1 MVDVN
6 RCDTPVAIRHGVW
19 YTEKQKRGEQMGGK
33 ALPIQELYCSQAD
46 YSQVC
51 RVTVE
56 AIDAP
61 TTPLIHQM
69 SRFWLF
75 TGGHGT
81 ITLQDRQYEVGPGT
95 MVSVLPWQISDVVQ
109 VTEPLQY
116 YLLTY
121 YFDNINMAV
130 KALGQADH
138 TPLHLMEDMAAAP
151 VVQCSSQEAQALRL
165 LFEQLRQETARPDGD
180 ALQELY
186 TANKLAEVV
195 ITFLRL
201 GRHRG
206 QPAQKATEKSDI
218 LHYMY
223 THLSE
228 KLTLSQLSRQF
239 FLSESAIS
247 AYITQTTGL
256 SFFDLLGEMRI
267 GRSISFLLYT
277 DLTMEQLAEI
287 LGFVDSSHIS
297 KVFSARLGM
306 KASEFREVYRR
317 VGGLC
322 GIRDDPTAYEVVSY
336 LYHNY
341 ARDLLPQRTAERFG
355 LSVRELNTLLLYQ
368 VEKDFSDFLNFLRI
382 NRACTLLKTTSR
394 SVTDIAF
401 EVGYNTVKTFNRN
414 FLKFRGMS
422 PSAFRQEI
430 ALQENTL

>member
-1 MVDVN
+1 
-6 RCDTPVAIRHGVW
+6 
-19 YTEKQKRGEQMGGK
+19 
-33 ALPIQELYCSQAD
+33 
-46 YSQVC
+46 
-51 RVTVE
+51 
-56 AIDAP
+56 
-61 TTPLIHQM
+61 
-69 SRFWLF
+69 
-75 TGGHGT
+75 
-81 ITLQDRQYEVGPGT
+81 
-95 MVSVLPWQISDVVQ
+95 
-109 VTEPLQY
+109 
-116 YLLTY
+116 
-121 YFDNINMAV
+121 
-130 KALGQADH
+130 
-138 TPLHLMEDMAAAP
+138 MAAAP

-165 LFEQLRQETARPDGD
+165 LFEQLRQETVRPDGD

-201 GRHRG
+201 GRRRG

-341 ARDLLPQRTAERFG
+341 ARELLPQRTAERFG

>member
-1 MVDVN
+1 
-6 RCDTPVAIRHGVW
+6 
-19 YTEKQKRGEQMGGK
+19 MGGRDSGK
-33 ALPIQELYCSQAD
+33 ALPIQNLYCSQAD
-46 YSQVC
+46 YSQIC
-51 RVTVE
+51 RVAVE
-56 AIDAP
+56 TIGAP
-61 TTPLIHQM
+61 TTPMIHQM

-75 TGGHGT
+75 TGGRGT
-81 ITLQDRQYEVGPGT
+81 IVLQDRQHPVGPGT
-95 MVSVLPWQISDVVQ
+95 LVSVLPWQISDVVA
-109 VTEPLQY
+109 VEEPLQY

-121 YFDNINMAV
+121 YFDNVNMAV
-130 KALGQADH
+130 KALGQAGR

-151 VVQCSSQEAQALRL
+151 VAQCTPRETDELRL
-165 LFEQLRQETARPDGD
+165 LLERLRQESGQSADLLG
-180 ALQELY
+180 ELY
-186 TANKLAEVV
+186 IANKLAEVV

-201 GRHRG
+201 GQARRQTG
-206 QPAQKATEKSDI
+206 SRAIEKSDI

-223 THLSE
+223 THLGE
-228 KLTLSQLSRQF
+228 KLTLAQLSRQF

-306 KASEFREVYRR
+306 KASQFREVYRR

-322 GIRDDPTAYEVVSY
+322 GIQDDPTAYEVVSY

-341 ARDLLPQRTAERFG
+341 TRDLLPQHTAARFG
-355 LSVRELNTLLLYQ
+355 LSVKELNTLLLYQ

-382 NRACTLLKTTSR
+382 NRACTLLKTTEK

-401 EVGYNTVKTFNRN
+401 EVGYNTVKTFSRN
-414 FLKFRGMS
+414 FLKFRRMS
-422 PSAFRQEI
+422 PTAFRQEVV
-430 ALQENTL
+430 LQENAL

>member
-1 MVDVN
+1 M
-6 RCDTPVAIRHGVW
+6 GG
-19 YTEKQKRGEQMGGK
+19 RGSGK
-33 ALPIQELYCSQAD
+33 ALPIQNLYCSQAD
-46 YSQVC
+46 YSQIC
-51 RVTVE
+51 RVAVE
-56 AIDAP
+56 TIGAP
-61 TTPLIHQM
+61 TTPMIHQM

-75 TGGHGT
+75 TGGRGT
-81 ITLQDRQYEVGPGT
+81 IVLQDRQYPVGPGT
-95 MVSVLPWQISDVVQ
+95 LVSVLPWQISDVVA
-109 VTEPLQY
+109 VEEPLQY

-121 YFDNINMAV
+121 YFDNVNMAV
-130 KALGQADH
+130 KALGQAGR
-138 TPLHLMEDMAAAP
+138 TPLRLMEDMAAAP
-151 VVQCSSQEAQALRL
+151 VAQCTPPEMDELRRL
-165 LFEQLRQETARPDGD
+165 LERLRQELSQSADPLG
-180 ALQELY
+180 ELY
-186 TANKLAEVV
+186 IANKLAEVV

-201 GRHRG
+201 GQARRQTG
-206 QPAQKATEKSDI
+206 SQTVEKSDI

-223 THLSE
+223 THLGE
-228 KLTLSQLSRQF
+228 KLTLAQLSRQF

-306 KASEFREVYRR
+306 KASQFREVYRR

-322 GIRDDPTAYEVVSY
+322 GIQDDPTAYEVVSY

-341 ARDLLPQRTAERFG
+341 TRDLLPQHTAARFG
-355 LSVRELNTLLLYQ
+355 LSVKELNTLLLYQ

-382 NRACTLLKTTSR
+382 NRACALLKTTEK

-401 EVGYNTVKTFNRN
+401 EVGYNTVKTFSRN
-414 FLKFRGMS
+414 FLKFRRMS
-422 PSAFRQEI
+422 PTAFRQEVV
-430 ALQENTL
+430 LQENAL

>member
-1 MVDVN
+1 MAD
-6 RCDTPVAIRHGVW
+6 RS
-19 YTEKQKRGEQMGGK
+19 GK
-33 ALPIQELYCSQAD
+33 ALPIQALYCSQAD
-46 YSQVC
+46 YSQIC

-56 AIDAP
+56 TIDAP
-61 TTPLIHQM
+61 ATPMIHQM

-75 TGGHGT
+75 TGGRGT
-81 ITLQDRQYEVGPGT
+81 VVLQDRQYEVGPGSL
-95 MVSVLPWQISDVVQ
+95 VSVLPWQISDVPAVE
-109 VTEPLQY
+109 EPLQY

-121 YFDNINMAV
+121 YFDNVNMAV
-130 KALGQADH
+130 KALGQAGR
-138 TPLHLMEDMAAAP
+138 TPLRLMEDMAAAP
-151 VVQCSSQEAQALRL
+151 VVQCTPRETEELRQL
-165 LFEQLRQETARPDGD
+165 LERLRQETDRPEGD
-180 ALQELY
+180 PLGELY
-186 TANKLAEVV
+186 VANKLAEVV

-201 GRHRG
+201 GQKRG
-206 QPAQKATEKSDI
+206 KPARKAIEKSDI

-223 THLSE
+223 THLGE
-228 KLTLSQLSRQF
+228 KLTLAQLSRQF

-267 GRSISFLLYT
+267 GKSISFLLYT

-306 KASEFREVYRR
+306 KASQFREVYRR

-322 GIRDDPTAYEVVSY
+322 GIQDDPTAYEVVSY

-341 ARDLLPQRTAERFG
+341 TRDLLPQHTAARFG
-355 LSVRELNTLLLYQ
+355 LSVKELNTLLLYQ
-368 VEKDFSDFLNFLRI
+368 VEKDFTDFLNFLRI
-382 NRACTLLKTTSR
+382 NRACTLLKTTDK

-401 EVGYNTVKTFNRN
+401 EVGYNTVKTFSRN

-422 PSAFRQEI
+422 LSLI
-430 ALQENTL
+430 HI

>member
-1 MVDVN
+1 
-6 RCDTPVAIRHGVW
+6 
-19 YTEKQKRGEQMGGK
+19 MGGK

-46 YSQVC
+46 YSQIC
-51 RVTVE
+51 RVAVE
-56 AIDAP
+56 TIDAP

-75 TGGHGT
+75 TGGRGVIVLQGRRYAVRPGT
-81 ITLQDRQYEVGPGT
+81 I
-95 MVSVLPWQISDVVQ
+95 VSVLPWQISDVVE
-109 VTEPLQY
+109 VDEPLQY

-121 YFDNINMAV
+121 YFDNVNMAV
-130 KALGQADH
+130 KALGQAGR
-138 TPLHLMEDMAAAP
+138 TPLHLMEDLAATP
-151 VVQCSSQEAQALRL
+151 VVQCGTAEAETLRL
-165 LFEQLRQETARPDGD
+165 LFEQLRRETAAPESD
-180 ALQELY
+180 ALDELY
-186 TANKLAEVV
+186 AANKLAEVV
-195 ITFLRL
+195 ISFLRL
-201 GRHRG
+201 GKSRG
-206 QPAQKATEKSDI
+206 KPAQKAVEKSDI

-223 THLSE
+223 THLGE
-228 KLTLSQLSRQF
+228 KLTLAQLSRQF

-247 AYITQTTGL
+247 AYISQTTGL

-322 GIRDDPTAYEVVSY
+322 GIQDDPTAYEVVSY

-341 ARDLLPQRTAERFG
+341 TRQLLPQHTAERFG
-355 LSVRELNTLLLYQ
+355 LTVKELNTLLLYH

-382 NRACTLLKTTSR
+382 NRACTLLKTTR
-394 SVTDIAF
+394 KSVTDIAF
-401 EVGYNTVKTFNRN
+401 EVGYNTVKTFSRN
-414 FLKFRGMS
+414 FLRFRSM
-422 PSAFRQEI
+422 PPTAFRQEVG
-430 ALQENTL
+430 LQESQL

>member
-1 MVDVN
+1 MVE
-6 RCDTPVAIRHGVW
+6 RS
-19 YTEKQKRGEQMGGK
+19 GK
-33 ALPIQELYCSQAD
+33 AISIQHLYCSQAD
-46 YSQVC
+46 YSQIC
-51 RVTVE
+51 KVTVE

-75 TGGHGT
+75 TGGRGT
-81 ITLQDRQYEVGPGT
+81 VVLQDRQYEVQPGT
-95 MVSVLPWQISDVVQ
+95 LVSVLPWQISDVVQ
-109 VTEPLQY
+109 VEEPLQY
-116 YLLTY
+116 YLLAY
-121 YFDNINMAV
+121 YFDNVNMAV
-130 KALGQADH
+130 KALGQAGR
-138 TPLHLMEDMAAAP
+138 TPLRLMDDMAAAP
-151 VVQCSSQEAQALRL
+151 VVQCTPQETEALRL
-165 LFEQLRQETARPDGD
+165 LFEQLRQETDRLEGD
-180 ALQELY
+180 ALTELY

-195 ITFLRL
+195 IAFLRL
-201 GRHRG
+201 GKNRG
-206 QPAQKATEKSDI
+206 KPAQKAIEKSDI

-223 THLSE
+223 THLGE
-228 KLTLSQLSRQF
+228 KLTLAQLSRQF

-256 SFFDLLGEMRI
+256 SFFDLLGEMRV
-267 GRSISFLLYT
+267 GKSISFLLYT

-322 GIRDDPTAYEVVSY
+322 GIQDDPTAYEVVSY

-341 ARDLLPQRTAERFG
+341 ARDLMPQHTAARFG
-355 LSVRELNTLLLYQ
+355 LSAKELNGLLLYQ

-382 NRACTLLKTTSR
+382 NRACTLLKTTEK

-401 EVGYNTVKTFNRN
+401 EVGYNTVKTFSRN
-414 FLKFRGMS
+414 FLRFRRMS
-422 PSAFRQEI
+422 PSAFRQEV

>member
-1 MVDVN
+1 
-6 RCDTPVAIRHGVW
+6 
-19 YTEKQKRGEQMGGK
+19 MGGRDSGK
-33 ALPIQELYCSQAD
+33 ALPIQNLYCSQAD
-46 YSQVC
+46 YSQIC
-51 RVTVE
+51 RVAVE
-56 AIDAP
+56 TIGAP
-61 TTPLIHQM
+61 TTPMIHQM

-75 TGGHGT
+75 TGGRGT
-81 ITLQDRQYEVGPGT
+81 IVLQDRQHPVGPGT
-95 MVSVLPWQISDVVQ
+95 LVSVLPWQISDVVA
-109 VTEPLQY
+109 VEEPLQY

-121 YFDNINMAV
+121 YFDNVNMAV
-130 KALGQADH
+130 KALGQAGR

-151 VVQCSSQEAQALRL
+151 VAQCTPRETDELRL
-165 LFEQLRQETARPDGD
+165 LLERLRQESDQSADPLG
-180 ALQELY
+180 ELY
-186 TANKLAEVV
+186 IANKLAEVV

-201 GRHRG
+201 GQARRQTG
-206 QPAQKATEKSDI
+206 SRAIEKSDI

-223 THLSE
+223 THLGE
-228 KLTLSQLSRQF
+228 KLTLAQLSRQF

-306 KASEFREVYRR
+306 KASQFREVYRR

-322 GIRDDPTAYEVVSY
+322 GIQDDPTAYEVVSY

-341 ARDLLPQRTAERFG
+341 TRDLLPQHTAARFG
-355 LSVRELNTLLLYQ
+355 LSVKELNTLLLYQ

-382 NRACTLLKTTSR
+382 NRACTLLKTTEK

-401 EVGYNTVKTFNRN
+401 EVGYNTVKTFSRN
-414 FLKFRGMS
+414 FLKFRRMS
-422 PSAFRQEI
+422 PTAFRQEVV
-430 ALQENTL
+430 LQENAL

>member
-1 MVDVN
+1 MVE
-6 RCDTPVAIRHGVW
+6 RSGRAI
-19 YTEKQKRGEQMGGK
+19 
-33 ALPIQELYCSQAD
+33 PIQHLYCSQAD
-46 YSQVC
+46 YSQIC
-51 RVTVE
+51 RVTTE
-56 AIDAP
+56 TIDSPA
-61 TTPLIHQM
+61 TPLIHQM

-75 TGGHGT
+75 TGGRGT
-81 ITLQDRQYEVGPGT
+81 IVLQDRQYEAGPGT
-95 MVSVLPWQISDVVQ
+95 VVSVLPWQISDVIRVE
-109 VTEPLQY
+109 EPLQY

-121 YFDNINMAV
+121 YFDNVNMAV
-130 KALGQADH
+130 KALGQAGR
-138 TPLHLMEDMAAAP
+138 TPLRLMEDMAAAP
-151 VVQCSSQEAQALRL
+151 VVHCAPQEAERLRL
-165 LFEQLRQETARPDGD
+165 LFEQLRQETAAPEAD
-180 ALQELY
+180 ALSELY

-201 GRHRG
+201 GRHQG
-206 QPAQKATEKSDI
+206 QSAQKAIEKSDI

-223 THLSE
+223 THLGE
-228 KLTLSQLSRQF
+228 KLTLAQLSRQF

-267 GRSISFLLYT
+267 GKSISFLLYT

-322 GIRDDPTAYEVVSY
+322 GIQDDPTAYEVVSY

-341 ARDLLPQRTAERFG
+341 TRQLLPQHTAARFG
-355 LSVRELNTLLLYQ
+355 LSVKELNTLLLYQ

-382 NRACTLLKTTSR
+382 NRACTLLKTTEK

-401 EVGYNTVKTFNRN
+401 EVGYNTVKTFSRN
-414 FLKFRGMS
+414 FLRFRGMS
-422 PSAFRQEI
+422 PGAFRQKV
-430 ALQENTL
+430 ALQENAL

>member
-1 MVDVN
+1 
-6 RCDTPVAIRHGVW
+6 
-19 YTEKQKRGEQMGGK
+19 MGGRDSGK
-33 ALPIQELYCSQAD
+33 ALPIQNLYCSQAD
-46 YSQVC
+46 YSQIC
-51 RVTVE
+51 RVAVE
-56 AIDAP
+56 TIGAP
-61 TTPLIHQM
+61 TTPMIHQM

-75 TGGHGT
+75 TGGRGT
-81 ITLQDRQYEVGPGT
+81 IVLQDRQYPVGPGT
-95 MVSVLPWQISDVVQ
+95 LVSVLPWQISDVVA
-109 VTEPLQY
+109 VEEPLQY

-121 YFDNINMAV
+121 YFDNVNMAV
-130 KALGQADH
+130 KALGQAGR

-151 VVQCSSQEAQALRL
+151 VAQCTPRETDELRL
-165 LFEQLRQETARPDGD
+165 LLERLRQESGQSADPLG
-180 ALQELY
+180 ELY
-186 TANKLAEVV
+186 IANKLAEVV

-201 GRHRG
+201 GQARRQTG
-206 QPAQKATEKSDI
+206 SRAIEKSDI

-223 THLSE
+223 THLGE
-228 KLTLSQLSRQF
+228 KLTLAQLSRQF

-306 KASEFREVYRR
+306 KASQFREVYRR

-322 GIRDDPTAYEVVSY
+322 GIQDDPTAYEVVSY

-341 ARDLLPQRTAERFG
+341 TRDLLPQHTAARFG
-355 LSVRELNTLLLYQ
+355 LSVKELNTLLLYQ

-382 NRACTLLKTTSR
+382 NRACTLLKTTEK

-401 EVGYNTVKTFNRN
+401 EVGYNTVKTFSRN
-414 FLKFRGMS
+414 FLKFRRMS
-422 PSAFRQEI
+422 PTAFRQEVV
-430 ALQENTL
+430 LQENAL

>member
-1 MVDVN
+1 MVE
-6 RCDTPVAIRHGVW
+6 RS
-19 YTEKQKRGEQMGGK
+19 GK
-33 ALPIQELYCSQAD
+33 AIPIQHLYCSQAD
-46 YSQVC
+46 YSQIC
-51 RVTVE
+51 RVTTE
-56 AIDAP
+56 TIDSPA
-61 TTPLIHQM
+61 TPLIHQM

-75 TGGHGT
+75 TGGRGT
-81 ITLQDRQYEVGPGT
+81 IVLQDRQYEVGPGT
-95 MVSVLPWQISDVVQ
+95 VVSVLPWQISDVIRVE
-109 VTEPLQY
+109 EPLQY

-121 YFDNINMAV
+121 YFDNVNMAV
-130 KALGQADH
+130 KALGQAGR
-138 TPLHLMEDMAAAP
+138 TPLRLMEDMAAAP
-151 VVQCSSQEAQALRL
+151 VVQCAPQEAERLRL
-165 LFEQLRQETARPDGD
+165 LFEQLRQETAAPEAD
-180 ALQELY
+180 ALSELY

-201 GRHRG
+201 GRCQG
-206 QPAQKATEKSDI
+206 QSARKAIEKSDI

-223 THLSE
+223 THLGE
-228 KLTLSQLSRQF
+228 KLTLAQLSHQF

-267 GRSISFLLYT
+267 GKSISFLLYT

-322 GIRDDPTAYEVVSY
+322 GIQDDPTAYEVVSY

-341 ARDLLPQRTAERFG
+341 TRQLLPQHTAARFG
-355 LSVRELNTLLLYQ
+355 LSVKELNSLLLYQ

-382 NRACTLLKTTSR
+382 NRACTLLKTTEK

-401 EVGYNTVKTFNRN
+401 EVGYNTVKTFSRN
-414 FLKFRGMS
+414 FLRFRRMS
-422 PSAFRQEI
+422 PGAFRQGVG
-430 ALQENTL
+430 LQENAL

>member
-1 MVDVN
+1 
-6 RCDTPVAIRHGVW
+6 
-19 YTEKQKRGEQMGGK
+19 MGGRDSGK
-33 ALPIQELYCSQAD
+33 ALPIQNLYCSQAD
-46 YSQVC
+46 YSQIC
-51 RVTVE
+51 RVAVE
-56 AIDAP
+56 TIGAP
-61 TTPLIHQM
+61 TTPMIHQM

-75 TGGHGT
+75 TGGRGT
-81 ITLQDRQYEVGPGT
+81 IVLQDRQYPVGPGT
-95 MVSVLPWQISDVVQ
+95 LVSVLPWQISDVVA
-109 VTEPLQY
+109 VEEPLQY

-121 YFDNINMAV
+121 YFDNVNMAV
-130 KALGQADH
+130 KALGQAGR

-151 VVQCSSQEAQALRL
+151 VAQCTPRETDELRL
-165 LFEQLRQETARPDGD
+165 LLERLRQESGQSADPLG
-180 ALQELY
+180 ELY
-186 TANKLAEVV
+186 IANKLAEVV

-201 GRHRG
+201 GQARRQTG
-206 QPAQKATEKSDI
+206 SRAIEKSDI

-223 THLSE
+223 THLGE
-228 KLTLSQLSRQF
+228 KLTLAQLSRQF

-306 KASEFREVYRR
+306 KASQFREVYRR

-322 GIRDDPTAYEVVSY
+322 GIQDDPTAYEVVSY

-341 ARDLLPQRTAERFG
+341 TRDLLPQHTAARFG
-355 LSVRELNTLLLYQ
+355 LSVKELNTLLLYQ

-382 NRACTLLKTTSR
+382 NRACTLLKTTEK

-401 EVGYNTVKTFNRN
+401 EVGYNTVKTFSRN

-422 PSAFRQEI
+422 PGAFRQEV
-430 ALQENTL
+430 ALQENAL

>member
-1 MVDVN
+1 MS
-6 RCDTPVAIRHGVW
+6 
-19 YTEKQKRGEQMGGK
+19 GK
-33 ALPIQELYCSQAD
+33 ALPIQHLYCS
-46 YSQVC
+46 
-51 RVTVE
+51 VE
-56 AIDAP
+56 TIDAP

-75 TGGHGT
+75 TGGQGT
-81 ITLQDRQYEVGPGT
+81 IVLQDRQYEVQPGT
-95 MVSVLPWQISDVVQ
+95 LVSVLPWQISDVIEVA
-109 VTEPLQY
+109 EPLRY

-121 YFDNINMAV
+121 YFDNVNMAV
-130 KALGQADH
+130 KALGQAGH

-151 VVQCSSQEAQALRL
+151 VVQCAPQETEALRL
-165 LFEQLRQETARPDGD
+165 LFEQLRWETGRPDAD
-180 ALQELY
+180 ALSELY

-195 ITFLRL
+195 ITFLRS
-201 GRHRG
+201 GRC
-206 QPAQKATEKSDI
+206 QAQSVRKTIEKSDI

-223 THLSE
+223 THLGE
-228 KLTLSQLSRQF
+228 KLTLAQLSRQF

-267 GRSISFLLYT
+267 GKSISFLLYT

-322 GIRDDPTAYEVVSY
+322 GIQDDPTAYEVVSY

-341 ARDLLPQRTAERFG
+341 TRDLLPQHTAARFG
-355 LSVRELNTLLLYQ
+355 LSVKELNTLLLYQ

-382 NRACTLLKTTSR
+382 NRACTLLKTTEK

-401 EVGYNTVKTFNRN
+401 EVGYNTVKTFSRN
-414 FLKFRGMS
+414 FLRFRRMS

-430 ALQENTL
+430 GLQENRL

>member
-1 MVDVN
+1 
-6 RCDTPVAIRHGVW
+6 
-19 YTEKQKRGEQMGGK
+19 MGGRDSGK
-33 ALPIQELYCSQAD
+33 ALPIQNLYCSQAD
-46 YSQVC
+46 YSQIC
-51 RVTVE
+51 RVAVE
-56 AIDAP
+56 TIGAP
-61 TTPLIHQM
+61 TTPMIHQM

-75 TGGHGT
+75 TGGRGT
-81 ITLQDRQYEVGPGT
+81 IVLQDRQYPVGPGT
-95 MVSVLPWQISDVVQ
+95 LVSVLPWQISDVVA
-109 VTEPLQY
+109 VEEPLQY

-121 YFDNINMAV
+121 YFDNVNMAV
-130 KALGQADH
+130 KALGQAGR

-151 VVQCSSQEAQALRL
+151 VAQCTPRETDELRL
-165 LFEQLRQETARPDGD
+165 LLERLRQESGQSADPLG
-180 ALQELY
+180 ELY
-186 TANKLAEVV
+186 IANKLAEVV

-201 GRHRG
+201 GQARRQTG
-206 QPAQKATEKSDI
+206 SRAIEKSDI

-223 THLSE
+223 THLGE
-228 KLTLSQLSRQF
+228 KLTLAQLSRQF

-297 KVFSARLGM
+297 KVFSAWLGM
-306 KASEFREVYRR
+306 KASQFREVYRR

-322 GIRDDPTAYEVVSY
+322 GIQDDPTAYEVVSY

-341 ARDLLPQRTAERFG
+341 TRDLLPQHTAARFG
-355 LSVRELNTLLLYQ
+355 LSVKELNTLLLYQ

-382 NRACTLLKTTSR
+382 NRACTLLKTTEK

-401 EVGYNTVKTFNRN
+401 EVGYNTVKTFSRN
-414 FLKFRGMS
+414 FLKFRRMS
-422 PSAFRQEI
+422 PTAFRQEVV
-430 ALQENTL
+430 LQENAL

>member
-1 MVDVN
+1 MFYI
-6 RCDTPVAIRHGVW
+6 TPCLLGVANGR
-19 YTEKQKRGEQMGGK
+19 
-33 ALPIQELYCSQAD
+33 L
-46 YSQVC
+46 
-51 RVTVE
+51 
-56 AIDAP
+56 
-61 TTPLIHQM
+61 
-69 SRFWLF
+69 
-75 TGGHGT
+75 
-81 ITLQDRQYEVGPGT
+81 
-95 MVSVLPWQISDVVQ
+95 VSVLPWQISDVIEVA
-109 VTEPLQY
+109 EPLRY

-121 YFDNINMAV
+121 YFDNVNMAV
-130 KALGQADH
+130 KALGQAGH
-138 TPLHLMEDMAAAP
+138 TPLHLMEDMTAAP
-151 VVQCSSQEAQALRL
+151 VVQCAPQEAEDLRL
-165 LFEQLRQETARPDGD
+165 LFEQLRRETGRPDAD
-180 ALQELY
+180 ALSELY

-195 ITFLRL
+195 ITFLRS
-201 GRHRG
+201 GRC
-206 QPAQKATEKSDI
+206 QAQSVRKTIEKSDI

-223 THLSE
+223 THLGE
-228 KLTLSQLSRQF
+228 KLTLAQLSRQF

-267 GRSISFLLYT
+267 GKSISFLLYT

-322 GIRDDPTAYEVVSY
+322 GIQDDPTAYEVVSY

-341 ARDLLPQRTAERFG
+341 TRDLLPQHTAARFG
-355 LSVRELNTLLLYQ
+355 LSVKELNTLLLYQ

-382 NRACTLLKTTSR
+382 NRACTLLKTTEK

-401 EVGYNTVKTFNRN
+401 EVGYNTVKTFSRN
-414 FLKFRGMS
+414 FLRFRRMS

-430 ALQENTL
+430 GLQENRL

>member
-1 MVDVN
+1 
-6 RCDTPVAIRHGVW
+6 
-19 YTEKQKRGEQMGGK
+19 MGGK

-46 YSQVC
+46 YSQIC
-51 RVTVE
+51 RVAVE
-56 AIDAP
+56 TIDAP

-75 TGGHGT
+75 TGGRGVIVLQGRRYAVRPGT
-81 ITLQDRQYEVGPGT
+81 I
-95 MVSVLPWQISDVVQ
+95 VSVLPWQISDVVE
-109 VTEPLQY
+109 VDEPLQY

-121 YFDNINMAV
+121 YFDNVNMAV
-130 KALGQADH
+130 KALGQAGR
-138 TPLHLMEDMAAAP
+138 TPLHLMEDLAAAP
-151 VVQCSSQEAQALRL
+151 VVQCGTAEAETLRL
-165 LFEQLRQETARPDGD
+165 LFEQLRRETAAPESD
-180 ALQELY
+180 ALDELY
-186 TANKLAEVV
+186 AANKLADVV
-195 ITFLRL
+195 ISFLRL
-201 GRHRG
+201 GKSRG
-206 QPAQKATEKSDI
+206 KPAQKAVEKSDI

-223 THLSE
+223 THLGE
-228 KLTLSQLSRQF
+228 KLTLAQLSRQF

-247 AYITQTTGL
+247 AYISQTTGL

-322 GIRDDPTAYEVVSY
+322 GIQDDPTAYEVVSY

-341 ARDLLPQRTAERFG
+341 TRQLLPQHTAERFG
-355 LSVRELNTLLLYQ
+355 LTVKELNTLLLYH

-382 NRACTLLKTTSR
+382 NRACTLLKTTR
-394 SVTDIAF
+394 KSVTDIAF
-401 EVGYNTVKTFNRN
+401 EVGYNTVKTFSRN
-414 FLKFRGMS
+414 FLRFRGM
-422 PSAFRQEI
+422 PPTAFRQEVG
-430 ALQENTL
+430 LQESQL

>member
-1 MVDVN
+1 
-6 RCDTPVAIRHGVW
+6 
-19 YTEKQKRGEQMGGK
+19 MGGK

-46 YSQVC
+46 YSQIC
-51 RVTVE
+51 RVAVE
-56 AIDAP
+56 TIDAP

-75 TGGHGT
+75 TGGRGVIVLQGRRYAVRPGT
-81 ITLQDRQYEVGPGT
+81 I
-95 MVSVLPWQISDVVQ
+95 VSVLPWQISDVVE
-109 VTEPLQY
+109 VDEPLQY

-121 YFDNINMAV
+121 YFDNVNMAV
-130 KALGQADH
+130 KALGQAGR
-138 TPLHLMEDMAAAP
+138 TPLHLMEDLAAAP
-151 VVQCSSQEAQALRL
+151 VVQCGTAEAETLRL
-165 LFEQLRQETARPDGD
+165 LFEQLRRETAAPESD
-180 ALQELY
+180 ALDELY
-186 TANKLAEVV
+186 AANKLAEVV
-195 ITFLRL
+195 ISFLRL
-201 GRHRG
+201 GKSRG
-206 QPAQKATEKSDI
+206 KPAQKAVEKSDI

-223 THLSE
+223 THLGE
-228 KLTLSQLSRQF
+228 KLTLAQLSRQF

-247 AYITQTTGL
+247 AYISQTTGL

-322 GIRDDPTAYEVVSY
+322 GIQDDPTAYEVVSY

-341 ARDLLPQRTAERFG
+341 TRQLLPQHTAERFG
-355 LSVRELNTLLLYQ
+355 LTVKELNTLLLYH

-382 NRACTLLKTTSR
+382 NRACALLKTTR
-394 SVTDIAF
+394 KSVTDIAF
-401 EVGYNTVKTFNRN
+401 EVGYNTVKTFSRN
-414 FLKFRGMS
+414 FLRFRGM
-422 PSAFRQEI
+422 PPTAFRQEVG
-430 ALQENTL
+430 LQESQL

>member
-1 MVDVN
+1 MS
-6 RCDTPVAIRHGVW
+6 
-19 YTEKQKRGEQMGGK
+19 GK
-33 ALPIQELYCSQAD
+33 ALPIQHLYCSQAD
-46 YSQVC
+46 YSQIC
-51 RVTVE
+51 KVTVE
-56 AIDAP
+56 TIDAP

-75 TGGHGT
+75 TGGRGT
-81 ITLQDRQYEVGPGT
+81 IVLQDRQYEVQPGT
-95 MVSVLPWQISDVVQ
+95 LVSVLPWQISDVVQ
-109 VTEPLQY
+109 VEEPLQY
-116 YLLTY
+116 YLLAY
-121 YFDNINMAV
+121 YFDNVNMAV
-130 KALGQADH
+130 KALGQAGR
-138 TPLHLMEDMAAAP
+138 TPLRLMDDMAAAP
-151 VVQCSSQEAQALRL
+151 VVQCTPQETEALRL
-165 LFEQLRQETARPDGD
+165 LFEQLRQETDRPEGD
-180 ALQELY
+180 ALTELY

-195 ITFLRL
+195 IAFLRL
-201 GRHRG
+201 GKNRG
-206 QPAQKATEKSDI
+206 KPARRAIEKSDI

-223 THLSE
+223 THLGE

-267 GRSISFLLYT
+267 GKSISFLLYT
-277 DLTMEQLAEI
+277 DLTMDQLAEI

-322 GIRDDPTAYEVVSY
+322 GIQDDPTAYEVVSY

-341 ARDLLPQRTAERFG
+341 TRDLTPQHTAARFG
-355 LSVRELNTLLLYQ
+355 LSVKELNGLLLYQ

-382 NRACTLLKTTSR
+382 NRACTLLKTTEK

-401 EVGYNTVKTFNRN
+401 EVGYNTVKTFSRN
-414 FLKFRGMS
+414 FLRFRRMS
-422 PSAFRQEI
+422 PSAFRQEV